1 MQTTAEQEEYGRYKR
16 DERDGVERHRVLHE
30 RDVFT
35 DFEKFHD
42 SNLFLVACA

>member
-1 MQTTAEQEEYGRYKR
+1 LNQEEHRRYKR
-16 DERDGVERHRVLHE
+16 DERDGVECHRVLHE
-30 RDVFT
+30 RDVFA